1 MLQTVD
7 HIVIESDKRIL
18 IGRNKTVYTVESYAS
33 PAITILGN
41 HTDALANAKYLTLKS
56 ASTATTGQIR
66 AIRSIK
72 LVSGNTVITLEG
84 GFTTDTVVKTD
95 TFIVAESSD
104 VVTLRELGTPKASDF
119 DIYIDDSSKLVVFA
133 GAPTV
138 LSYQTAAFSNKLS

>member
-7 HIVIESDKRIL
+7 HIVIESDKKIL
-18 IGRNKTVYTVESYAS
+18 IGRNKTVYTVESYSS

-41 HTDALANAKYLTLKS
+41 YKDALANAKYLTLKT
-56 ASTATTGQIR
+56 AATATTGEIR
-66 AIRSIK
+66 EIRSIA
-72 LVSGNTVITLEG
+72 VSSGNTVITLEG
-84 GFTTDTVVKTD
+84 AFTTDTVAKSD
-95 TFIVAESSD
+95 TFIVAESTD
-104 VVTLRELGTPKASDF
+104 VVTLRELGMPKASDF

>member
-7 HIVIESDKRIL
+7 YIVIESDKKIL
-18 IGRNKTVYTVESYAS
+18 IGRNKTVYTVESYSS
-33 PAITILGN
+33 PAITIVGN
-41 HTDALANAKYLTLKS
+41 YKDALSNAKYLTLKS
-56 ASTATTGQIR
+56 STATTGQIR
-66 AIRSIK
+66 EIRSVAI
-72 LVSGNTVITLEG
+72 SGANTVITLEC
-84 GFTTDTVVKTD
+84 GFDTDTVAKDD

-119 DIYIDDSSKLVVFA
+119 DIYIDNSSKLVVFA

>member
-7 HIVIESDKRIL
+7 YIVIESDKKIL
-18 IGRNKTVYTVESYAS
+18 IGRNKTVYTVESYSS
-33 PAITILGN
+33 PAITIVGN
-41 HTDALANAKYLTLKS
+41 YKDALSNAKYLTLKS

-66 AIRSIK
+66 EIRSVAI
-72 LVSGNTVITLEG
+72 SGANTVITLEG
-84 GFTTDTVVKTD
+84 GFTTDTVVKND